1 MELTEVSEESLK
13 EALEVVDQLEQMQ
26 MEVLKEMK
34 EEANQGAGNV
44 EAGCGFL
51 LFAVF
56 ESTIF
61 RGNITIA
68 GQNLYMFTSIFVD

>member
-1 MELTEVSEESLK
+1 
-13 EALEVVDQLEQMQ
+13 MQ

-56 ESTIF
+56 ESAIF